1 MEIIVEGFVLASL
14 ALVALIWGFRSVR
27 LKEIKYGQP
36 MKFLTKEP
44 TRETSELLEELK
56 ENYAR
61 YNSRRAE
68 KRSTVKI
75 VIPSAFTVFFVGLIG
90 AAACY
95 FMVKYFHQHGL
106 AQFLIRAENYD
117 QADLDWG
124 MNAAAGLILI
134 MAAAYGALVGK
145 IALMAIR
152 YQARK
157 AAEARM
163 EKGCTVV
170 IRQSASVVYIVR
182 HTCWAFFIEI
192 PAQVINSIVSKFK
205 KRGAKRRQSASAT
218 AVKAA

>member
-14 ALVALIWGFRSVR
+14 ALVALIWGIKSVS

-44 TRETSELLEELK
+44 TRESSVLLEELK
-56 ENYAR
+56 ESYAR
-61 YNSRRAE
+61 YNNRRAE

-75 VIPSAFTVFFVGLIG
+75 VIPSAFAVFFVGLI
-90 AAACY
+90 AAVACY

-106 AQFLIRAENYD
+106 AQFIIRAENYD
-117 QADLDWG
+117 QSELDWG
-124 MNAAAGLILI
+124 MNAAAGLIFI

-145 IALMAIR
+145 IALMAVR

-192 PAQVINSIVSKFK
+192 PAQIIHSVASKF
-205 KRGAKRRQSASAT
+205 KRGAKRRQSASTT